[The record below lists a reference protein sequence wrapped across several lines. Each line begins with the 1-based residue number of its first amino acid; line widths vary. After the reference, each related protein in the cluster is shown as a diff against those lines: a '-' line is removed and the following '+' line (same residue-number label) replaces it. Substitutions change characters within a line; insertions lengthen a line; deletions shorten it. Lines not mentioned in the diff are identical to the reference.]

1 MLENL
6 KRNIESWRTFR
17 LSMVGRVNAIKM
29 VTLPRF
35 LYLFQNLPIL
45 QLKTFFKA
53 LDSIVLPFV
62 WGFRAHRIYKLHVC
76 KPRSMEG
83 LRLPNFQHYYWA
95 ANCRALSY
103 WKKSHL
109 HLQMT
114 FHLGSPLNRVLQTTF
129 FLLCH
134 LKKWST
140 QTLCLVALSKYGT
153 RYGKH
158 LHCHPLHCPS
168 LSLTIMPLSHHLQT
182 PHSQFGLAKE
192 WSL

>member
-1 MLENL
+1 MQS
-6 KRNIESWRTFR
+6 RWTDSFTF
-17 LSMVGRVNAIKM
+17 S
-29 VTLPRF
+29 
-35 LYLFQNLPIL
+35 
-45 QLKTFFKA
+45 KTCQFSSSKLFFKA

-62 WGFRAHRIYKLHVC
+62 WGFRAHRIYKLHDC

-95 ANCRALSY
+95 ANCRDLSY
-103 WKKSHL
+103 WKKISS
-109 HLQMT
+109 
-114 FHLGSPLNRVLQTTF
+114 SPADDIPSWLAIEQSVTNY
-129 FLLCH
+129 FLSSLRHLCH
-134 LKKWST
+134 LKWST

-192 WSL
+192 WSP